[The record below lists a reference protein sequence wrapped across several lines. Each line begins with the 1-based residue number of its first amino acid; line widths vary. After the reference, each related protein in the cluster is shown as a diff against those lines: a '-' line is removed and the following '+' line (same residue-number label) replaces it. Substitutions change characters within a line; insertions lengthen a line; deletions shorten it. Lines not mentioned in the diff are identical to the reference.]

1 MASQWFAD
9 LVRGLAS
16 DNAQSSD
23 APTELELLTD
33 TCIVRAAPTED
44 GSALALTV
52 RYRSPDDDA
61 IFGSAD
67 VLQLQIRL
75 HQSETTP
82 DDWQFALTDD
92 HAPVF
97 ARRVAPEEIDAA
109 KFESVMQEALDHAG
123 VMRDLAQTIHAFGH
137 GERESPVMLM
147 NLA

>member
-9 LVRGLAS
+9 LVQGLAS

-33 TCIVRAAPTED
+33 TCIVRAAPSED

-75 HQSETTP
+75 HQSATTP

-109 KFESVMQEALDHAG
+109 KFESMMQEALDHSAL
-123 VMRDLAQTIHAFGH
+123 MRTLAQQIHATGSDGNAH
-137 GERESPVMLM
+137 PVLVH